1 MKVTTCEK
9 NEKETK
15 KKETKRKSQFLPE
28 LSVKKKNSLSP
39 LTTCW

>member
-15 KKETKRKSQFLPE
+15 KKETKTSQDTTNLCKLPGQVPSE
-28 LSVKKKNSLSP
+28 QIRL
-39 LTTCW
+39 